1 MSCSNKS
8 NANKMYITED
18 LTTYRQQLVS
28 KIQIARIESFW
39 TNDGENV
46 LKKTSNS
53 PKVMGQCFED
63 IYSEINN

>member
-1 MSCSNKS
+1 
-8 NANKMYITED
+8 MYITED

-53 PKVMGQCFED
+53 PKVMGLLHVLMEYKPSWISFHC
-63 IYSEINN
+63 Y